1 MFPEQGSAAAF
12 TKGDSTTI
20 PMLISFTSSLISDH
34 SSSNVPMPDLK

>member
-20 PMLISFTSSLISDH
+20 PMLSFTSSLISDH